1 MGKYDDIAPEEL
13 RKDLVAFA
21 QLLLRLE
28 KEEGLLRSAAELQ
41 RLIGELRQKL
51 FAYEVRSSRLLPGKS
66 EGPARE
72 GGENAE
78 EDPVVKESLR
88 VIREAIKREEEM
100 LKEWEGTQEP
110 EEDRDDE

>member
-1 MGKYDDIAPEEL
+1 MGKYDDITPEEL

-51 FAYEVRSSRLLPGKS
+51 FAYEVRSSRLLPGTS
-66 EGPARE
+66 GAPARA
-72 GGENAE
+72 GGEPSE

-100 LKEWEGTQEP
+100 LKEWEGIQEP